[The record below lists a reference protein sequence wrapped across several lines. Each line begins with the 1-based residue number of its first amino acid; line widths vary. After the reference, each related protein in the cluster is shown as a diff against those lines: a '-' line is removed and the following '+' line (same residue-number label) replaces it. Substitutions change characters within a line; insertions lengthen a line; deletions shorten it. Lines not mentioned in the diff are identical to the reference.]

1 MYRMGVPQ
9 LENAVSHVPTAPAG
23 TVVASA
29 AAPFAHVLVVDDS
42 EANRR
47 FAAFVL
53 KKFGCAVGTVTDG
66 DEVLRAVSAAAASG
80 HAYDLVLMDLVMVRA
95 SVMARAMP
103 HCPVSSEMC

>member
-1 MYRMGVPQ
+1 MPMV
-9 LENAVSHVPTAPAG
+9 AG
-23 TVVASA
+23 AK
-29 AAPFAHVLVVDDS
+29 VLVADDS

-47 FAAFVL
+47 FACFLVNRL
-53 KKFGCAVGTVTDG
+53 GCVATAVTDG